1 MPRVNEEGWAG
12 LESQRANLQPTPP
25 VGCPDIVWYPA
36 GNTNDPVP
44 ARVTAIEGPGRL
56 KLVVFPKNAFPAH
69 KQAVYHV
76 SAKIH
81 DKPGNPTTK
90 NWGSWDYVE
99 KEDLRDS
106 HYNFHRAE
114 LQKLE
119 DNLTR
124 GEEEAQRAA
133 ENYLAKQAE
142 KMAAAKSG
150 KKKPLEPLIPAT

>member
-1 MPRVNEEGWAG
+1 MARVNENGWNE
-12 LESQRANLQPTPP
+12 LNEQQRNLQPTPP
-25 VGCPDIVWYPA
+25 VGKPVNWYPA
-36 GNTNDPVP
+36 GNKEDPVP
-44 ARVTAIEGPGRL
+44 GRITAIEGPGRV

-99 KEDLRDS
+99 EDDFKDAHYETHRKELR
-106 HYNFHRAE
+106 
-114 LQKLE
+114 KLE

-124 GEEEAQRAA
+124 GEADAITAA
-133 ENYLAKQAE
+133 ENYATKQAE
-142 KMAAAKSG
+142 KLAAAKSG
-150 KKKPLEPLIPAT
+150 KKKPLEIIPAPA